1 MCRGAPAI
9 CSPSQASNK
18 SQSMQAGQPA
28 SQPASQTLPIE
39 GEGSTLQGVEVV
51 VCAGCCVCAGV
62 CLCVCMVEIF
72 RKLMS
77 LKEDMV
83 AVATL

>member
-1 MCRGAPAI
+1 MPRGTCHMLSESGLKQKPVN
-9 CSPSQASNK
+9 ASR
-18 SQSMQAGQPA
+18 PA

-51 VCAGCCVCAGV
+51 VCAGV
-62 CLCVCMVEIF
+62 CLCVCVCMVEIC

-77 LKEDMV
+77 LKEDVV

>member
-28 SQPASQTLPIE
+28 SQTLPIE

-51 VCAGCCVCAGV
+51 VCAGV
-62 CLCVCMVEIF
+62 CLCVCMVEIC

-77 LKEDMV
+77 LNEDMV

>member
-1 MCRGAPAI
+1 
-9 CSPSQASNK
+9 
-18 SQSMQAGQPA
+18 MQA
-28 SQPASQTLPIE
+28 
-39 GEGSTLQGVEVV
+39 V
-51 VCAGCCVCAGV
+51 VCVQAVVCAGV
-62 CLCVCMVEIF
+62 CLCVCMVEIC

>member
-18 SQSMQAGQPA
+18 SQSMQAG
-28 SQPASQTLPIE
+28 QPASQTLPIE

-51 VCAGCCVCAGV
+51 VCAGCCVCMRVFV
-62 CLCVCMVEIF
+62 CVYGRDLP
-72 RKLMS
+72 
-77 LKEDMV
+77 
-83 AVATL
+83 